1 MKAWIDRIYDRPAV
15 MKAVKKGDAL
25 RQQQQDLSKDQVR
38 EMAKNMFGQTAASV
52 NAAKSNQS

>member
-1 MKAWIDRIYDRPAV
+1 